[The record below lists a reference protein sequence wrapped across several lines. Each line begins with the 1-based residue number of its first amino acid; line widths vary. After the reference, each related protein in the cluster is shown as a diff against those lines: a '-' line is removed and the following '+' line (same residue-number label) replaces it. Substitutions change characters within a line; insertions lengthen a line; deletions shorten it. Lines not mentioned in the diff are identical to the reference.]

1 MRKLNYFSVGSS
13 ITTNNHIMN
22 ALNATTKEKDS
33 LRLTLSP
40 NLSLSVL
47 TTSDTT
53 VDTDPKIRIVK
64 DEVKQVGSHKIL
76 RKGVIQLTANEYTRL
91 KASLNSIDSFIN
103 FVNQNAQQTNSRSD
117 EGP

>member
-1 MRKLNYFSVGSS
+1 
-13 ITTNNHIMN
+13 MN
-22 ALNATTKEKDS
+22 ALNATTKEKDN

-40 NLSLSVL
+40 NLSLSVS
-47 TTSDTT
+47 TTSDST

-103 FVNQNAQQTNSRSD
+103 CVNQNAQQTNSRSD
-117 EGP
+117 EGPQYQTIQASSEVLPSRET